1 MQSSQALAA
10 NLQQI
15 RLRRGWTID
24 DASAATGFDAS
35 VLEGIER
42 GVTFLS
48 RTRTNDL
55 AERLGVSVEDLTG

>member
-1 MQSSQALAA
+1 MQPTQPLAG

-24 DASAATGFDAS
+24 DAATATGFDAS

-48 RTRTNDL
+48 RTRTQDL
-55 AERLGVSVEDLTG
+55 AERLGVTVQDLTG